1 MNDEDLIE
9 FWKKELYMYEYTK
22 DLDLS
27 MGNYFGQFE
36 EKINTISGML
46 NLIEKRDKVINLMA
60 EQLTTPVH
68 SKEGVIDYYKRE
80 IEK

>member
-1 MNDEDLIE
+1 MNENDLIE
-9 FWKKELYMYEYTK
+9 FWKKELYMYEYNK
-22 DLDLS
+22 NLDLS
-27 MGNYFGQFE
+27 LNNYFGQFE

-68 SKEGVIDYYKRE
+68 SKEWVIDYYKRE